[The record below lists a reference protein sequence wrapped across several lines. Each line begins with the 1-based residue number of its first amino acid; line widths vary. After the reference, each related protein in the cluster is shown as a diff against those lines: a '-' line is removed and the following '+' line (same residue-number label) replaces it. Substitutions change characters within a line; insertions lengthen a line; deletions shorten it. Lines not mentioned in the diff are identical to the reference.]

1 MGIRTRIRNGV
12 IIDPANS
19 EINVSKT
26 IAIDT
31 NGYITLADERKGQM
45 HGEEEGVEEGQVGEM
60 EEEGEVEVFDAEGAF
75 VSPGFIDAHT
85 HVMEHVTQLGVN
97 ADDYCL
103 KNGRHTRHRLYRMA
117 TSCLC
122 FCRA

>member
-19 EINVSKT
+19 EINVTKT
-26 IAIDT
+26 ITIDT
-31 NGYITLADERKGQM
+31 NGYITLADKCQGQM
-45 HGEEEGVEEGQVGEM
+45 HGEEEDVEKGKV

-75 VSPGFIDAHT
+75 VSPGFIDAHA

-97 ADDYCL
+97 ADDHCL
-103 KNGRHTRHRLYRMA
+103 KNGTHTRHRLYRIS
-117 TSCLC
+117 TN
-122 FCRA
+122 